1 MNNNILYIDIHAHIL
16 PGIDDGAR
24 DMTEALAM
32 AEAAYRE
39 GIRAIIA
46 TPHYGAA
53 NPDFDRQKAEAAYRE
68 LYSEIKKQWP
78 DMLVVLGNEVFYG
91 TSCLEA
97 LQKGRAM
104 TMAGTDYVLVEFY
117 PDVSFRELE
126 NAMRNLLNVGYKPVL
141 AHIERYMCLEK
152 ELDLVEELIEMG
164 VYMQV
169 NGRSFLRKRFDRR
182 ASWCRT
188 LLKSG
193 MIHFVATD
201 CHNNDGRSPV
211 MAQVVEKMLS
221 ITDEE
226 TVRDI
231 VFRNGLKLLKNQL
244 I

>member
-1 MNNNILYIDIHAHIL
+1 
-16 PGIDDGAR
+16 
-24 DMTEALAM
+24 
-32 AEAAYRE
+32 
-39 GIRAIIA
+39 
-46 TPHYGAA
+46 
-53 NPDFDRQKAEAAYRE
+53 
-68 LYSEIKKQWP
+68 
-78 DMLVVLGNEVFYG
+78 
-91 TSCLEA
+91 
-97 LQKGRAM
+97 
-104 TMAGTDYVLVEFY
+104 
-117 PDVSFRELE
+117 
-126 NAMRNLLNVGYKPVL
+126 
-141 AHIERYMCLEK
+141 
-152 ELDLVEELIEMG
+152 MG